1 MIDWLVHQSARAH
14 PFHSFHQAKHQA
26 LLPPGAPLSNP
37 SLYPLLQ
44 LLLPKT
50 DSRSGQYKV
59 LEKTVAQ

>member
-1 MIDWLVHQSARAH
+1 M
-14 PFHSFHQAKHQA
+14 
-26 LLPPGAPLSNP
+26 LPPGGPRSQRP

-44 LLLPKT
+44 LVLPKT